1 MHAVRVAVT
10 GTAVGPGFFDCLSII
25 GKDLCLRRID
35 HALAQAR
42 ASA

>member
-1 MHAVRVAVT
+1 
-10 GTAVGPGFFDCLSII
+10 LI

-35 HALAQAR
+35 LALAQAR